1 MKKTRDIDLGGF
13 VVKEEIG
20 TAFVDPS
27 AERTLKL
34 MSMSPSEKQFIFDQ
48 VLRESGAEKQTTGVE
63 FWGGETVKFSRVT
76 YFDGERSMSIVYD
89 LDGRPM
95 KKSFSVNEKG
105 EYPRI
110 VGGPEWSI
118 IPSGERASMDKV
130 SPI

>member
-48 VLRESGAEKQTTGVE
+48 VLR
-63 FWGGETVKFSRVT
+63 
-76 YFDGERSMSIVYD
+76 D
-89 LDGRPM
+89 LI
-95 KKSFSVNEKG
+95 E
-105 EYPRI
+105 
-110 VGGPEWSI
+110 
-118 IPSGERASMDKV
+118 
-130 SPI
+130 